1 MHANRRF
8 CDFPQRK
15 HTIPQVVI
23 SSAFHAELYL
33 INLQGWCLLL
43 CSKYIYGDTENNS
56 IVINVNIT
64 EGDSYFL

>member
-1 MHANRRF
+1 
-8 CDFPQRK
+8 
-15 HTIPQVVI
+15 VVI